1 MTTYDELQEAWKRE
15 LHSLELQL
23 LRSGLFKDLSSY
35 IKRLIEAQKNLDA
48 KSLKAIVLEEEMLR
62 LEQLL
67 TQFLDRRLDK
77 LWLQTGL
84 VQSTSL
90 EYTEKLT
97 HQAISGILRDY
108 DKMKQDLRSE
118 ERRVGKEWK
127 SQV

>member
-1 MTTYDELQEAWKRE
+1 MTTYDELKQAWTRE
-15 LHSLELQL
+15 LHSLGLQL
-23 LRSGLFKDLSSY
+23 LRSGVFKDLSSY
-35 IKRLIEAQKNLDA
+35 IKRLIEAQKTLDA

-77 LWLQTGL
+77 LWLQAGL

-97 HQAISGILRDY
+97 DQSISGIMRDY
-108 DKMKQDLRSE
+108 DKI
-118 ERRVGKEWK
+118 
-127 SQV
+127 

>member
-1 MTTYDELQEAWKRE
+1 MTATYDELQDAWKRE
-15 LHSLELQL
+15 FHNPELQP
-23 LRSGLFKDLSSY
+23 LRPGLFKDLSSY
-35 IKRLIEAQKNLDA
+35 IKRLIEAQKNIDA

-97 HQAISGILRDY
+97 HQAYSGILMHY
-108 DKMKQDLRSE
+108 DKMQQELRQ
-118 ERRVGKEWK
+118 R
-127 SQV
+127 